1 MKKIFIIILKVLLI
15 TFIGNVLMKQVIP
28 SLGINP
34 IISAL
39 MTPILVGVL
48 IYFLFFKKTNLKT
61 IENSGS
67 EKTSKKRNIIIPIIG
82 LIAFGFLFFIIQYFS
97 SEKPTFEKVMIE
109 YANEINKTCP
119 SKVDEDIRLDNT
131 MALPN
136 NKFKY
141 NYTLINL
148 EKQNIDSNEI
158 KDLLEPTLI
167 NNIKSSPDFKIFRDN
182 KTTLT
187 FNFKDKNGQYVLEI
201 NVTPKNYD

>member
-28 SLGINP
+28 SLSINP

-61 IENSGS
+61 KENSGS
-67 EKTSKKRNIIIPIIG
+67 EKTSKKRNIIISIIG

-97 SEKPTFEKVMIE
+97 SEKPTFDKVMIE
-109 YANEINKTCP
+109 YANKINKTCP

-148 EKQNIDSNEI
+148 VKQNIDSNEI

>member
-1 MKKIFIIILKVLLI
+1 
-15 TFIGNVLMKQVIP
+15 MKQVIP

-48 IYFLFFKKTNLKT
+48 IYFLLFKKTNLKT

-67 EKTSKKRNIIIPIIG
+67 EKTSKKRNIIISIIG
-82 LIAFGFLFFIIQYFS
+82 LITFGFLFFIIQYFS
-97 SEKPTFEKVMIE
+97 SEKPTFDKVMIE

-131 MALPN
+131 MAMPN

>member
-28 SLGINP
+28 SLSINP

-67 EKTSKKRNIIIPIIG
+67 EKTSKKRNIIISIIG

-97 SEKPTFEKVMIE
+97 SEKPTFDKVMIE

-131 MALPN
+131 MAMPN

>member
-28 SLGINP
+28 SLSINP

-67 EKTSKKRNIIIPIIG
+67 EKTSKKRNIIISIIG

-97 SEKPTFEKVMIE
+97 SEKPTFDKVMIE

>member
-39 MTPILVGVL
+39 MTPFLVGVL

-67 EKTSKKRNIIIPIIG
+67 EITSKKRNIILSIIG

-97 SEKPTFEKVMIE
+97 SEKPTFDKVMIE

-131 MALPN
+131 MAMPN

-201 NVTPKNYD
+201 NVRPKNYD

>member
-1 MKKIFIIILKVLLI
+1 
-15 TFIGNVLMKQVIP
+15 
-28 SLGINP
+28 
-34 IISAL
+34 
-39 MTPILVGVL
+39 
-48 IYFLFFKKTNLKT
+48 
-61 IENSGS
+61 
-67 EKTSKKRNIIIPIIG
+67 
-82 LIAFGFLFFIIQYFS
+82 
-97 SEKPTFEKVMIE
+97 MIE

>member
-15 TFIGNVLMKQVIP
+15 TFVGNVLMKQVIP
-28 SLGINP
+28 SLSINP

-67 EKTSKKRNIIIPIIG
+67 EKTSKKRNIIISIIG

-97 SEKPTFEKVMIE
+97 SEKPTFDKVMIE
-109 YANEINKTCP
+109 YANKINKTCP

>member
-67 EKTSKKRNIIIPIIG
+67 EKTSKKRNIIISIIG

-97 SEKPTFEKVMIE
+97 SEKPTFDKVMIE

-131 MALPN
+131 MAMPN

>member
-39 MTPILVGVL
+39 MTPFLVGVL

-67 EKTSKKRNIIIPIIG
+67 EITSKKRNIILSIIG

-97 SEKPTFEKVMIE
+97 SEKPTFDKVMIE

-131 MALPN
+131 MAMPN

>member
-97 SEKPTFEKVMIE
+97 SEKPTFDKVMIE

-131 MALPN
+131 MAMPN

>member
-28 SLGINP
+28 SLSINP

-48 IYFLFFKKTNLKT
+48 IYILFFKKTNLKT
-61 IENSGS
+61 KENSGS
-67 EKTSKKRNIIIPIIG
+67 EKTSKKRNIIISIIG

-97 SEKPTFEKVMIE
+97 SEKPTFDKVMIE
-109 YANEINKTCP
+109 YANKINKTCP
-119 SKVDEDIRLDNT
+119 LKVDEDIRLDNT

-201 NVTPKNYD
+201 NVTPKNND

>member
-48 IYFLFFKKTNLKT
+48 IYFLLFKKTNLKT

-67 EKTSKKRNIIIPIIG
+67 EKTSKKRNIIISIIG
-82 LIAFGFLFFIIQYFS
+82 LITFGFLFFIIQYFS
-97 SEKPTFEKVMIE
+97 SEKPTFDKVMIE

-131 MALPN
+131 MAMPN